1 MSHGVCMTS
10 RVSGAF
16 ACAAT
21 LSIIVLGVAGCGGGG
36 GGSSK
41 SASDQTTGLTVT
53 VKDDQVSLKRTA
65 KSTSGTGGT
74 SGTVSCTDDY
84 AKLVKATA
92 TPAPSQDWYATT
104 LITWPAANKES
115 KATLSHSL
123 KGDPQLCIAQTS
135 DSSAQ
140 AIIYFDAK
148 VKAGVTKLQTQSAQ
162 KQQAAQ
168 APQALQAAAQAAVG
182 TATSGSFPAVAA
194 VVQATT
200 AQGLYVKQA
209 ANVQGVTDTGTVYV
223 LADQTGKTKVVLAVK
238 DSKGKI
244 QTATQGVKGSPKMG
258 TATP

>member
-1 MSHGVCMTS
+1 MTF
-10 RVSGAF
+10 RLPGAF

-21 LSIIVLGVAGCGGGG
+21 VSIAVLGVAGCGGGG

-41 SASDQTTGLTVT
+41 SASDQATGLTVT

-65 KSTSGTGGT
+65 KSTSGTAGT

-84 AKLVKATA
+84 TKLVQAKA
-92 TPAPSQDWYATT
+92 TPAPTQSWYATT

-148 VKAGVTKLQTQSAQ
+148 VKAGVTALQTKSA
-162 KQQAAQ
+162 KTQQASQ
-168 APQALQAAAQAAVG
+168 APQALAAAAQAAV
-182 TATSGSFPAVAA
+182 ATVASGAFPAVDTL
-194 VVQATT
+194 VQATT
-200 AQGLYVKQA
+200 AQGLYVQQA
-209 ANVQGVTDTGTVYV
+209 ASIQAVTDTGTLYV
-223 LADQTGKTKVVLAVK
+223 VADQTTKTKLVLALK

-244 QTATQGVKGSPKMG
+244 ETATQGVKGTPKMG